1 MRIVINLLVCV
12 TLVMLANIDHP
23 SFQRFAF
30 PALAVIPLVY
40 LVYRQVKY
48 GNKKTRRA
56 FRSLPNRDN
65 DHGSNSAPGSSI
77 A

>member
-40 LVYRQVKY
+40 HQVKY

>member
-40 LVYRQVKY
+40 RQVKY